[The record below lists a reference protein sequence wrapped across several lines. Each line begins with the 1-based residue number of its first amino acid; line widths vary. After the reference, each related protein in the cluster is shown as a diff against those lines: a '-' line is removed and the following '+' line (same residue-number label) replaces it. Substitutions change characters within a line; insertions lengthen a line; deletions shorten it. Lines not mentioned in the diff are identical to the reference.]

1 MADKNME
8 AQISVEFE
16 EATSR
21 QSLNS
26 GETIN
31 TLWGKVKR
39 WLSDLKVVCFSG
51 SYNDLSDTPTTATK
65 DTDGLMS
72 AEDKSKL
79 DGVATGANKTIV
91 DTILSNTSTN
101 PVQNKVV
108 KQAIDNKADKTV
120 ATTSANGLMSAED
133 KVKLDNADDTY
144 ALKSK
149 YGDTTINV
157 GRKAGT
163 IVGHFSTAE
172 GQATTANS
180 LCSHAEGDQTTAS
193 GNFSHSE
200 GEQTKAIGVYSH
212 AEGCGTEANGRAS
225 HAEGRETTAFG
236 DYSHTSGYY
245 TKALHDNEAAYGKYN
260 ESNDNTL
267 FSIGDGTA
275 DDARHNAFEITATG
289 GKLHDKD
296 IATLDDIPTELPA
309 SNVTDIYSATGT
321 EPVNGKAVAS
331 AISTKVDKISGKN
344 LSTNDLTNTL
354 KNNYDAAY
362 THSQSAHAPSSAQA
376 NVIETIKVNNTALTP
391 TNKTV
396 NITVPSN
403 TDRYVNKAVFVD
415 DSTATTA
422 SPIKMTLTRAGSDT
436 NTITANIPKVSS
448 SSAGVVPKG
457 SVVSSQSKTTKFLRE
472 DGTWAAP
479 SYTTNTDTK
488 VTSVGNHYT
497 PAKSTTKS
505 ASGGTLT
512 DITNS
517 TSGTQVVTGVEMDAK
532 GHVTGVTSVAL
543 KSTDTKVTVDSA
555 LSSTSTNPVQNK
567 VIKQAIDNKADKSLY
582 DDTTINVGRKANT
595 PVGVYSTA
603 EGYYTTASGGQSHAE
618 GNSTI
623 ANGVGAHAEGY
634 NTIAGGDHSHAEG
647 RDTTASGT
655 YSHTEGWNTTASGI
669 CSHAGG
675 GSYSKLSSVIT
686 DFSPE
691 TTNSDIVSAWTN
703 TKFSLAKGDYSH
715 SEGYNTLALEL
726 GSHAEGRNTIASG
739 TYSHAE
745 GYYTTAS
752 GENCSHAEGYY
763 TIASGEC
770 SRAEG
775 YYTTAS
781 SDCSHAEGRNTIASG
796 ICSHAE
802 GNSTTASGDHSHT
815 EGHGTTASGNCSYA
829 GGFYTNALHNF
840 EVAYGHYN
848 VSNDDTLFSI
858 GDGSADD
865 ARHNAFEITTT
876 GGKLH
881 DKDIA
886 TTDLIPTSLPANGG
900 NADTVDGLHADVF
913 SLKGNQVQ
921 FIPYNM
927 LYYALNNKICLFA
940 NDDSVARGIYFINNS
955 SSSIT
960 VCVLVSATAEGPVCQ
975 YGYGTNTY
983 PEIQNTGEN
992 REWFTT
998 ESIPTSPVIY
1008 AMEVPPGK
1016 LGYYGFYFNSASTY
1030 TTVHDIR
1037 CPYFNFF

>member
-31 TLWGKVKR
+31 TLWSKVKR
-39 WLSDLKVVCFSG
+39 WLSDLKAIAFSG
-51 SYNDLSDTPTTATK
+51 SYNDLSDTPTTATT

-79 DGVATGANKTIV
+79 DSV
-91 DTILSNTSTN
+91 
-101 PVQNKVV
+101 
-108 KQAIDNKADKTV
+108 
-120 ATTSANGLMSAED
+120 
-133 KVKLDNADDTY
+133 DDTY
-144 ALKSK
+144 ALKSL

-157 GRKAGT
+157 GRKSGT
-163 IVGHFSTAE
+163 DIGKCSTAE
-172 GQATTANS
+172 GYNTTAS
-180 LCSHAEGDQTTAS
+180 GEGSHAEGI
-193 GNFSHSE
+193 G
-200 GEQTKAIGVYSH
+200 TKATGRDSH
-212 AEGCGTEANGRAS
+212 AEGAFCIASGYDS
-225 HAEGRETTAFG
+225 HAGGNSSIASGLVSFSHGVQTSAQSVAEVAF
-236 DYSHTSGYY
+236 
-245 TKALHDNEAAYGKYN
+245 GKYN
-260 ESNDNTL
+260 ISRHSTL

-275 DDARHNAFEITATG
+275 DDARHNAFEITTTG

-354 KNNYDAAY
+354 KNNYDEAY

-457 SVVSSQSKTTKFLRE
+457 SAVSSQSKTTKFLRE

-532 GHVTGVTSVAL
+532 GHVTGVTSIAL

-623 ANGVGAHAEGY
+623 AGRDCSHAEGNSTIANGVGAHAEGY

-647 RDTTASGT
+647 RDTTASGK
-655 YSHTEGWNTTASGI
+655 YSHTEGWSTTASGI

-802 GNSTTASGDHSHT
+802 GNSTTANGDHSHT

-865 ARHNAFEITTT
+865 ARHNAFEITTD

-900 NADTVDGLHADVF
+900 NADTVDGLHADNF
-913 SLKGNQVQ
+913 PLKGSQVQ

-927 LYYALNNKICLFA
+927 LYYALNDKICLFSN
-940 NDDSVARGIYFINNS
+940 NDDATRGIYFINNS
-955 SSSIT
+955 SSSVT

-992 REWFTT
+992 REWFTIG
-998 ESIPTSPVIY
+998 SIPTSPVIY

-1016 LGYYGFYFNSASTY
+1016 LGYFGFYFNSASAY